1 MTFRRITHGGDMTVH
16 ERKVLLAFKAEAIT
30 KAVTDWMLGR
40 DNLDKRL
47 TEEDRKD
54 LFDTIHEALC

>member
-1 MTFRRITHGGDMTVH
+1 MTVH